1 MSAKSVLHLWDVINY
16 CKAHISNPRLAP
28 QNYWSNT
35 SGNDVIRH
43 FIDSRYTEKELTRTQ
58 LEQLVNGAVVQKEI
72 SQELIYKELHDTS
85 DNIWSALFMTGY
97 LTQRGEADGNR
108 YDLVVPNRE
117 IRNII
122 TDHIMKLFKE
132 DVAKDGEMVQRFC
145 DALAEGAPE
154 KVEKLFTAY
163 MKRTVSV
170 RDTFVRKPV
179 KENFYHGIL
188 LGILSFKEDWI
199 VRSNKEAG
207 DGFGDIIIWNEDQN
221 VGIIIEIKY
230 AEAENMEK
238 VCQAALRQINDK
250 HYDEVF
256 QDEEVHRI
264 IKYGIACN
272 RKKCRVIMDEVKK

>member
-1 MSAKSVLHLWDVINY
+1 
-16 CKAHISNPRLAP
+16 
-28 QNYWSNT
+28 
-35 SGNDVIRH
+35 
-43 FIDSRYTEKELTRTQ
+43 
-58 LEQLVNGAVVQKEI
+58 
-72 SQELIYKELHDTS
+72 
-85 DNIWSALFMTGY
+85 
-97 LTQRGEADGNR
+97 
-108 YDLVVPNRE
+108 
-117 IRNII
+117 
-122 TDHIMKLFKE
+122 MKLFKE

-145 DALAEGAPE
+145 DALAEGDPK
-154 KVEKLFTAY
+154 KVEELFIAY

-221 VGIIIEIKY
+221 TGIIIEIKY

-238 VCQAALRQINDK
+238 VCQAALRQIDDK

-264 IKYGIACN
+264 IKYGIACS